1 MAVKRIKSGIDV
13 VTAARTRIKN
23 VFSNG
28 VKVYMS
34 FSGGKDSLVLAD
46 ITLKLIKAGEI
57 DPKLLTVLFIDEE
70 AIYTSVEKTVHEW
83 RKKFIMAGAS
93 FLWMCIE
100 VKHFSAY
107 NQLTADESY
116 TCWDHTKEDV
126 WVRRPPPFA
135 IRNHPQLKPGIDNY
149 QSFLPKVTGDGIM
162 LVGVRA
168 SESVQRLQYMAAM
181 NLGAGS
187 SITGKNMIYPLY
199 DWKTKDVWLY
209 LKNEHVDIPEIYLWM
224 YQTGIGANQLRIC
237 QYFSVDCVGS
247 LIHIAEYEPGLW
259 EKILRREPNAYLAA
273 LYWDSEL
280 YRRSSKQRRE
290 TEKQKDY
297 KALVK
302 HMLFED
308 PDRYFT
314 TQLTRNVAKQYRKL
328 IVKMDG
334 MIRPRDYRKIH
345 DALVAGDPKLRT
357 LRAISMDIS
366 SSYAEYAKKFRVTE
380 GGEDNV

>member
-83 RKKFIMAGAS
+83 RKKFIMAGAR
-93 FLWMCIE
+93 FDWWCVE

-135 IRNHPQLKPGIDNY
+135 LRNHPQLKPGIDNY

-297 KALVK
+297 KAIVK

-308 PDRYFT
+308 PERYFT

-366 SSYAEYAKKFRVTE
+366 SSYAEYAKKFRVSE

>member
-1 MAVKRIKSGIDV
+1 MAVKRIKSSMDV
-13 VTAARTRIKN
+13 VTATRQRIKN

-28 VKVYMS
+28 VPVYMS
-34 FSGGKDSLVLAD
+34 FSGGKDSLVMAD
-46 ITLKLIKAGEI
+46 ITLKLIQAGEV

-70 AIYTSVEKTVHEW
+70 AIYSSVDAKVHEW
-83 RKKFIMAGAS
+83 RKKFLLAGAS
-93 FLWMCIE
+93 FQWWCIE

-107 NQLTADESY
+107 NQLTSDESY
-116 TCWDHTKEDV
+116 TCWDHTKEDA

-135 IRNHPQLKPGIDNY
+135 LRNHPQLKPGIDNY
-149 QSFLPKVTGDGIM
+149 QSFLPKITGNGIM

-168 SESVQRLQYMAAM
+168 SESVQRLQYMAGL

-187 SITGKNMIYPLY
+187 SITGKNMIYPIY
-199 DWKTKDVWLY
+199 DWKTRDVWLY
-209 LKNEHVDIPEIYLWM
+209 LKENHVDIPEIYLWM
-224 YQTGIGANQLRIC
+224 YQTGVSKNQLRIC
-237 QYFSVDCVGS
+237 QLFSVDCVGS

-259 EKILRREPNAYLAA
+259 ERILRREPNAYLAM

-280 YRRSSKQRRE
+280 YRRTSKMRRE
-290 TEKQKDY
+290 TEAPKDY

-314 TQLTRNVAKQYRKL
+314 TDLTRHVAERYRQL
-328 IVKMDG
+328 VKKMGD
-334 MIRPRDYRKIH
+334 IARPRDYRKMH

-357 LRAISMDIS
+357 LRAISMDIAS
-366 SSYAEYAKKFRVTE
+366 AYAEYAKKFRVTG
-380 GGEDNV
+380 GGESNG

>member
-28 VKVYMS
+28 VKVYLS

-83 RKKFIMAGAS
+83 RKKFIMAGAR
-93 FLWMCIE
+93 FDWWCVE

-135 IRNHPQLKPGIDNY
+135 LRNHPQLKPGIDNY

-297 KALVK
+297 KAIVK

-366 SSYAEYAKKFRVTE
+366 SSYAEYAKQFRVSE